1 MALADREAETVLAD
15 ELKRSLTPEITA
27 EELQSL
33 GHRVSPKA
41 YALIVRHETGG
52 RDYYEKVYKAR
63 PVWPAGS
70 SGVTIGFGY
79 DLGYQTSADAFRA
92 DWGGL
97 LPPEHI
103 DLLANTVGLRAVEPD
118 RPQKVDQLKSLV
130 KRLIETGVT
139 IPWEPSEAV
148 FQKITM
154 PRFAAVTSDAL
165 PGSQALSDDCFGA
178 LVSLTFNRGPSY
190 GRSPGPN
197 DTLDRYREMRGI
209 RQALAESA
217 AERIP
222 GLIRDM
228 KRIWKGTA
236 IETEMNRRRENEARL
251 FEEGLVPVVLAELE
265 QRTRSAGGGL
275 AGMTR
280 GGPLARRAPAE
291 PIHGFVPT
299 GIIDDQE
306 ALDPAE
312 ERKLQ
317 DFSLETRR
325 AAPSVRWAED
335 KDAPDYAHLA
345 STLPKGIRFPL
356 RADDLAWLAELNG
369 FPVAEAGSSPI
380 LFGLRGCGIVEAPDG
395 LTTEVELVDQ
405 RPDHSS
411 ARCVI
416 GVWDRA
422 AGRIAAFP
430 ASTVPNANAVT
441 AYFEGRAAAN
451 MLPTGFYRYIVGKHA
466 TQSNPAGWPGC
477 FLLRHDNGE
486 HREAVVR
493 RSKNNLCYERIDMV
507 DPAKPGDNIHPTAS
521 TGTAWY
527 SSYGCQVVVG
537 TANND
542 GSHNGPWAKFRRAA
556 GQNTATGRPGR
567 YHYML
572 LTGLE
577 ALLASRARRDQAT
590 AIPEVRS
597 SLERLRFGS
606 SGPKVARL
614 RAYLGVSAGDD
625 FDLETALKVHALHQ
639 QSWSGASDGIFTPAL
654 DEALGAW
661 VFSEKPAEPA
671 VVPPETESI
680 EEPAIV

>member
-1 MALADREAETVLAD
+1 MALADREAETVLREEA
-15 ELKRSLTPEITA
+15 KRSLTPEITPD
-27 EELQSL
+27 ELQSL
-33 GHRVSPKA
+33 VHRVSPKA

-79 DLGYQTSADAFRA
+79 DLGYQTSAEAFRA

-97 LPPEHI
+97 LPPAHI
-103 DLLANTVGLRAVEPD
+103 DMLARAVGLQAVDPD
-118 RPQKVDQLKSLV
+118 RAQKVDQLKGLV
-130 KRLIETGVT
+130 KALVETGVT
-139 IPWEPSEAV
+139 IPWEPSETV
-148 FQKITM
+148 FQKVTM

-165 PGSQALSDDCFGA
+165 PGSEALSDDCFGA
-178 LVSLTFNRGPSY
+178 LVSLTFNRGPSF
-190 GRSPGPN
+190 GRAQGPN

-209 RQALAESA
+209 KQALADSA
-217 AERIP
+217 IEHIP

-228 KRIWKGTA
+228 KRIWKGTI
-236 IETEMNRRRENEARL
+236 IEAEMNRRRENEARL
-251 FEEGLVPVVLAELE
+251 FEEGLVPVVLAELDE
-265 QRTRSAGGGL
+265 RTRSARGGL
-275 AGMTR
+275 AGLTR

-325 AAPSVRWAED
+325 AAPSVRWAAD

-345 STLPKGIRFPL
+345 STPPTGIRFPL

-369 FPVAEAGSSPI
+369 FPVAEAGSAPI

-395 LTTEVELVDQ
+395 LASEVELVDQ

-411 ARCVI
+411 ARCAI

-486 HREAVVR
+486 HREVVVR

-542 GSHNGPWAKFRRAA
+542 GSHNGPWARFRRAA

-590 AIPEVRS
+590 AVPEVRS

-614 RAYLGVSAGDD
+614 RAYLGLSAGED

-639 QSWSGASDGIFTPAL
+639 QSWNGASDGIFTPAL
-654 DEALGAW
+654 DAALGAW

-671 VVPPETESI
+671 VVPSETDT
-680 EEPAIV
+680 PDHPPMV